1 MIIIIYFTFPIY
13 TLIYFYYNCS
23 SILEMGLNGD
33 KCGFGGRIRRR
44 DVRNLGRTIQEFIS
58 KLPYTPLASSLRDAL
73 LYTALQLSRYNRS
86 QCDNSFTDTQVSIPL
101 STMKLLNES
110 YPEIDQD
117 LFKMKWER
125 ERDNSNLTRSHTLHP
140 DVCIYAANGDFTGIE
155 RVLQTDMNA
164 IDCVDSFGRSALVS
178 CCRHSSPD
186 HMTCLEVLLQYNAAM
201 DLPDNEGVT
210 ALHWAAYT
218 GNADAVRSLLRHGA
232 STSITDKN
240 GRSALHMATQSETP
254 RVLELLLQ
262 QTKID
267 FRVKD
272 CRGLTPLFWA
282 AARDNIDA
290 VNKLKL
296 AESNSFLSR
305 DTLMTDAQGRSLI
318 HWAAFSPYGTLCLE
332 SLITSDNCSLQD
344 TLGWT
349 PLHYTALT
357 GSQKSCQVILNVIS
371 KDRIDTLTKHGFSA
385 LHIACYHGNG
395 DVLDSLLSS
404 GGDYLSPT
412 PEGSTP
418 LETVSKLKLY
428 YSQLVLETHISQC
441 RRSSTPKNRD
451 KPVCNPITAIPNH
464 MQTSLTPTPPL
475 SPKPPTSPKNHI
487 TPLRHRL
494 KTNTREPKSNTRS
507 LPPQHTPT
515 LAIIP
520 DTTNIL
526 SNLEVSVSSQKL
538 LGRSRPV
545 SAKGRIRPVQ
555 SSKRPPSIALT
566 TSPLAPEYTSRRS
579 TPSTPPSPQQNET
592 AGMRRTFSYGLNLDK
607 SDQLSSINLPPRP
620 HAPTPPLDSDPDSVV
635 ISEASSCPP
644 LAPEEIESATSI
656 LGLPV
661 QKRQQNTPIS
671 EILNLNDSGFV
682 SPIPK
687 SPSTLSM
694 RKHRPSLNT
703 PHSLQYD
710 SYNRQ
715 INTQIPSPYNQAMTL
730 PNTPQSKRSLTKN
743 PYDTITNP
751 TQFPTSQSLLAAR
764 SSNIPRYNSAWKPT
778 KEHLPSQRPVLRINR
793 PEARISTSQYNH

>member
-1 MIIIIYFTFPIY
+1 
-13 TLIYFYYNCS
+13 
-23 SILEMGLNGD
+23 MGLNGD
-33 KCGFGGRIRRR
+33 KCGFGGRIRKR
-44 DVRNLGRTIQEFIS
+44 DIKNLGRTLQEFIS
-58 KLPYTPLASSLRDAL
+58 KLPHTPLASSLRDAL

-86 QCDNSFTDTQVSIPL
+86 QCENSFTDTPLSIPL
-101 STMKLLNES
+101 ITMKLLSES
-110 YPEIDQD
+110 YPEIDPD
-117 LFKMKWER
+117 LFKMKWDR
-125 ERDNSNLTRSHTLHP
+125 ERDNSTLTRSHTPHP
-140 DVCIYAANGDFTGIE
+140 DICIYAANGDFTGIE
-155 RVLQTDMNA
+155 RAMQADINA
-164 IDCVDSFGRSALVS
+164 VDSIDNLGRSALTP
-178 CCRHSSPD
+178 CCRHSTPD
-186 HMTCLEVLLQYNAAM
+186 HMTCLEVLLQYNATI
-201 DLPDNEGVT
+201 DLRDSEGVT

-218 GNADAVRSLLRHGA
+218 GNADAVRSLLKHGA
-232 STSITDKN
+232 STSITDN
-240 GRSALHMATQSETP
+240 NCRSALHMATQSDTP
-254 RVLELLLQ
+254 RVLELLIQ
-262 QTKID
+262 QTDID
-267 FRVKD
+267 LRVKD

-282 AARDNIDA
+282 AAKDNLDA

-296 AESNSFLSR
+296 AESNSFLSC
-305 DTLMTDAQGRSLI
+305 DTLMTDTQGRSLI
-318 HWAAFSPYGTLCLE
+318 HWAAISPYGTLCLE

-357 GSQKSCQVILNVIS
+357 GSQKSCQVLLNVLP
-371 KDRIDTLTKHGFSA
+371 KDRINTLTKHGFSA

-395 DVLDSLLSS
+395 DVLDSLLSN
-404 GGDYLSPT
+404 GGDYQSPT

-418 LETVSKLKLY
+418 LEAVSKLKLY

-441 RRSSTPKNRD
+441 RRSGTPKNRD
-451 KPVCNPITAIPNH
+451 KPVRNPITAIPNY
-464 MQTSLTPTPPL
+464 MQTSLTPTPPR
-475 SPKPPTSPKNHI
+475 SPKPPGSPKKPV

-494 KTNTREPKSNTRS
+494 KTTPREPNSQTRS

-515 LAIIP
+515 PATLP
-520 DTTNIL
+520 DTTHIL
-526 SNLEVSVSSQKL
+526 SGLEASVSSQKL
-538 LGRSRPV
+538 PGRSRPV

-555 SSKRPPSIALT
+555 SNKRPPSIALT
-566 TSPLAPEYTSRRS
+566 NNPLSPDFTSRRS
-579 TPSTPPSPQQNET
+579 TPVSTPPSPQQKDT
-592 AGMRRTFSYGLNLDK
+592 TGMRRTFSYDLNLDK
-607 SDQLSSINLPPRP
+607 SDQLSAINLPPRP

-644 LAPEEIESATSI
+644 LSPEEIESATSI

-661 QKRQQNTPIS
+661 QKRQQNTSIS
-671 EILNLNDSGFV
+671 EVWHLNDSGFV

-694 RKHRPSLNT
+694 RKHRPSHNT

-751 TQFPTSQSLLAAR
+751 TQFPTSQPLLAAR
-764 SSNIPRYNSAWKPT
+764 NSNIPRYNTAWKPT
-778 KEHLPSQRPVLRINR
+778 KEPLPSQRPVLRINR